1 MRGQRLCCLIAF
13 CLLCL
18 CAASVRAAE
27 AAPDDANAWPFKD
40 VSEGHKYRERIS
52 YGLEQGYITPQ
63 GELYKPDSHITRREA
78 LGSLWI
84 VSDKP
89 PVQVDEFPFAD
100 PELIPDSEDRDV
112 AAWAYV
118 KNIEQRQGTTETP
131 QGKRFYKGN
140 DAITRGKLATYLYKA
155 SLKDPFMKTLGP
167 VDMNVIK
174 DLDVDRTDAGYDAK
188 AVAWG
193 VRYGIITLE
202 IVDGKPSF
210 RPDAMCTKGEFSD
223 IMAKYAKKRAELKA
237 AKEAQEAQAAQQ
249 AQAA

>member
-1 MRGQRLCCLIAF
+1 MRRQRLCCLIAF

-18 CAASVRAAE
+18 YAASVRAAE
-27 AAPDDANAWPFKD
+27 AAPGNENAWPFKD
-40 VSEGHKYRERIS
+40 VPEGHKYRERIA
-52 YGLEQGYITPQ
+52 YGLKRGYIAPQ
-63 GELYKPDSHITRREA
+63 GEFYKPDSHITRREA
-78 LGSLWI
+78 IGSLWI

-100 PELIPDSEDRDV
+100 PELIPNGEDRDA

-140 DAITRGKLATYLYKA
+140 DAITRGKLVTYLYKA
-155 SLKDPFMKTLGP
+155 SLKDPFMKALGP

-193 VRYGIITLE
+193 VQYGVITLE

-223 IMAKYAKKRAELKA
+223 IMAKYAEKRAELKA
-237 AKEAQEAQAAQQ
+237 AKEAQESQAA
-249 AQAA
+249 